1 MPAALEK
8 GVMRGR
14 PPTRK
19 KGAYTAA
26 EQMRRYRRL
35 LKRAFAD
42 PRTLA
47 SSLRRLWENRFSAI
61 KRAFVRRLVLS
72 EITRSVLNRYYDR
85 LSFQSMERFFYG
97 TALCLVRTNLCTQFL
112 GDQFRSKMVLGTY
125 ISPAAVYWFH

>member
-26 EQMRRYRRL
+26 EQMRHYRRL

-42 PRTLA
+42 PKALA

-61 KRAFVRRLVLS
+61 KRALVRRLVLS

-85 LSFQSMERFFYG
+85 LSFQSMERFFFTVQHY
-97 TALCLVRTNLCTQFL
+97 V
-112 GDQFRSKMVLGTY
+112 
-125 ISPAAVYWFH
+125 